1 MITFFKNDRSSI
13 LAWILILAL
22 FIIPLKIHGQDD
34 IVSQSSK
41 PEMLMDGSSSEDFF
55 KSLQISVI
63 EHPVFLSSEANLA
76 QSREVLNIAKAP
88 RRPQISLFGSTTNRM
103 QSSYDDTFSFFES
116 SPIKDRTSTGILIEQ
131 LLFDFFST
139 KYQINEAR
147 NNLLADEV
155 VQEQKIN
162 SLLLKMITSCLDTAS
177 YDILKRLVGD
187 SVNRHAEITEKIRI
201 RVESGR
207 APTRELSRAEARLA
221 EAEAKLL
228 RINLNYDSAKA
239 EFMQLMPNIKVCRQM
254 IGIDQSDLLM
264 DQTQVIEMAIN
275 TNLNIK
281 EIDLRINA
289 AEENVSK
296 QRSNF
301 WPRLN
306 LTLQGDLYN
315 PEYYMTKKLE
325 QHDIYLGIQF
335 ESELYTGG
343 RKNAQLRIAKEQ
355 LSQLS
360 YDRSTLTKNITSN
373 IESLLSELRN
383 AENRIEAYENAFDA
397 NGKSRDNL
405 NMQFQTSNVSL
416 LELLQAER
424 DLLESAENMV
434 FNQRSVILSG
444 FTQKA
449 ILGQLKSYVEIS
461 GN

>member
-1 MITFFKNDRSSI
+1 MSTFFEDYRSYI
-13 LAWILILAL
+13 LAWIFILVFCIL
-22 FIIPLKIHGQDD
+22 PININGQDD
-34 IVSQSSK
+34 TDFQSSK
-41 PEMLMDGSSSEDFF
+41 PEMLMNQSSAEDFF

-88 RRPQISLFGSTTNRM
+88 RRPQVSLFGSTTNRM
-103 QSSYDDTFSFFES
+103 QSSYDDAFSFFES

-139 KYQINEAR
+139 KYQINEAL
-147 NNLLADEV
+147 NNLLAEEV
-155 VQEQKIN
+155 VQEQRIN

-177 YDILKRLVGD
+177 YDILSRLARD

-207 APTRELSRAEARLA
+207 APTRELTRAEARLA

-239 EFMQLMPNIKVCRQM
+239 EFMQLMPDIRACRKM
-254 IGIDQSDLLM
+254 IVIDQSDLIM
-264 DQTQVIEMAIN
+264 DQKQVTEMAIN

-315 PEYYMTKKLE
+315 PEYYMSKKLE
-325 QHDIYLGIQF
+325 EHDIYLGIQF

-343 RKNAQLRIAKEQ
+343 RKNAQLRIAKQQ
-355 LSQLS
+355 LDQLS
-360 YDRSTLTKNITSN
+360 YDRSTLAKNITSN
-373 IESLLSELRN
+373 IESLHSELTN
-383 AENRIEAYENAFDA
+383 AENRIKAYENGFNA
-397 NGKSRDNL
+397 NEKSRENL

-449 ILGQLKSYVEIS
+449 ILGQLKSYIETS
-461 GN
+461 SN

>member
-1 MITFFKNDRSSI
+1 MGIFKKEHKSLLLTGLFSLAFFIT
-13 LAWILILAL
+13 
-22 FIIPLKIHGQDD
+22 PLYIQAQDD
-34 IVSQSSK
+34 SGSEYIK
-41 PEMLMDGSSSEDFF
+41 PQMLMDVNTSKDFF

-63 EHPVFLSSEANLA
+63 EHPIFLSSEANLA
-76 QSREVLNIAKAP
+76 QSKEVLNIAKAP
-88 RRPQISLFGSTTNRM
+88 RRPQVSLFGSTTNRM
-103 QSSYDDTFSFFES
+103 QSSYDDRFSFFES

-147 NNLLADEV
+147 NNLLAEEV

-177 YDILKRLVGD
+177 YDILKDLLKD
-187 SVNRHAEITEKIRI
+187 SVRRHTEITEKIRI

-207 APTRELSRAEARLA
+207 APTRELSRANARLA

-228 RINLNYDSAKA
+228 RIELNYDSAKA
-239 EFMQLMPNIKVCRQM
+239 EFMQLMPNIKACSQM
-254 IGIDQSDLLM
+254 IDLDQSDLSM
-264 DQTQVIEMAIN
+264 DENQVIEMAIN
-275 TNLNIK
+275 SNLNIK
-281 EIDLRINA
+281 EVDLRIKA
-289 AEENVSK
+289 AKENVSK

-325 QHDIYLGIQF
+325 EHDIYLGIQF
-335 ESELYTGG
+335 QTELYTGG
-343 RKNAQLRIAKEQ
+343 RKNSQLRIAREQ
-355 LSQLS
+355 LNQLS
-360 YDRSTLTKNITSN
+360 YDRSTLAKDITSN
-373 IESLLSELRN
+373 IESLLSELKN
-383 AENRIEAYENAFDA
+383 ADNRVKVYESAFYA

-405 NMQFQTSNVSL
+405 NLQFETSNVSL

-424 DLLESAENMV
+424 DLIESAENMV

-444 FTQKA
+444 YTQKA
-449 ILGQLKSYVEIS
+449 ILGQLKSYVENS
-461 GN
+461 SK

>member
-1 MITFFKNDRSSI
+1 MSIFFEDYRSYI
-13 LAWILILAL
+13 LAWIFILVL
-22 FIIPLKIHGQDD
+22 FILPININGQDD
-34 IVSQSSK
+34 TDFQSSK
-41 PEMLMDGSSSEDFF
+41 PEMLMNQSSSEDFF

-88 RRPQISLFGSTTNRM
+88 RRPQVSLFGATTNRM

-139 KYQINEAR
+139 KYQINEAQ
-147 NNLLADEV
+147 NNLLAEEV

-187 SVNRHAEITEKIRI
+187 SVNRHAVITEKIRI

-207 APTRELSRAEARLA
+207 APTRELTRAEARLA

-239 EFMQLMPNIKVCRQM
+239 EFMQLMPNIRACRQM
-254 IGIDQSDLLM
+254 IGINQSDLIM
-264 DQTQVIEMAIN
+264 DQMQVTEMAIN

-325 QHDIYLGIQF
+325 EHDIYLGIQF

-343 RKNAQLRIAKEQ
+343 RKNAQLRIAKQQ
-355 LSQLS
+355 LDQLS
-360 YDRSTLTKNITSN
+360 YDRSTLAKNITSN
-373 IESLLSELRN
+373 IESLHSELTN

-397 NGKSRDNL
+397 NGKSRENL

-449 ILGQLKSYVEIS
+449 ILGQLKSYVETS

>member
-22 FIIPLKIHGQDD
+22 FIIPLKIHGQDET
-34 IVSQSSK
+34 VSQSSK

-55 KSLQISVI
+55 KSLQMSVI

-88 RRPQISLFGSTTNRM
+88 RRPQVSLFGATTNRM

-147 NNLLADEV
+147 SNLLAEEV

-177 YDILKRLVGD
+177 YDILKKLIGD

-207 APTRELSRAEARLA
+207 APTRELTRAEARLA

-239 EFMQLMPNIKVCRQM
+239 EFMQLMPNIRACRQM
-254 IGIDQSDLLM
+254 IGINQSDLIM
-264 DQTQVIEMAIN
+264 DQMQVTEMAIN

-301 WPRLN
+301 WP
-306 LTLQGDLYN
+306 
-315 PEYYMTKKLE
+315 
-325 QHDIYLGIQF
+325 
-335 ESELYTGG
+335 
-343 RKNAQLRIAKEQ
+343 
-355 LSQLS
+355 
-360 YDRSTLTKNITSN
+360 
-373 IESLLSELRN
+373 
-383 AENRIEAYENAFDA
+383 
-397 NGKSRDNL
+397 
-405 NMQFQTSNVSL
+405 
-416 LELLQAER
+416 
-424 DLLESAENMV
+424 
-434 FNQRSVILSG
+434 
-444 FTQKA
+444 
-449 ILGQLKSYVEIS
+449 EI
-461 GN
+461 

>member
-1 MITFFKNDRSSI
+1 MITFFKKDRSSI

-22 FIIPLKIHGQDD
+22 FIIPLKIHGQDET
-34 IVSQSSK
+34 VSQSSK

-55 KSLQISVI
+55 KSLQMSVI

-88 RRPQISLFGSTTNRM
+88 RRPQVSLFGSTTNRM

-275 TNLNIK
+275 TKLNIK

-343 RKNAQLRIAKEQ
+343 RKSAQLRIAKEQ

-360 YDRSTLTKNITSN
+360 YDRSTLAKNITSN
-373 IESLLSELRN
+373 IESLLSELKN
-383 AENRIEAYENAFDA
+383 AENRIKAYENAFDA

>member
-1 MITFFKNDRSSI
+1 
-13 LAWILILAL
+13 
-22 FIIPLKIHGQDD
+22 
-34 IVSQSSK
+34 
-41 PEMLMDGSSSEDFF
+41 
-55 KSLQISVI
+55 
-63 EHPVFLSSEANLA
+63 
-76 QSREVLNIAKAP
+76 
-88 RRPQISLFGSTTNRM
+88 
-103 QSSYDDTFSFFES
+103 
-116 SPIKDRTSTGILIEQ
+116 
-131 LLFDFFST
+131 
-139 KYQINEAR
+139 
-147 NNLLADEV
+147 
-155 VQEQKIN
+155 
-162 SLLLKMITSCLDTAS
+162 
-177 YDILKRLVGD
+177 
-187 SVNRHAEITEKIRI
+187 
-201 RVESGR
+201 
-207 APTRELSRAEARLA
+207 LA

-239 EFMQLMPNIKVCRQM
+239 EFMQLMPNIRACRQM

-281 EIDLRINA
+281 EIDLRMNA

-315 PEYYMTKKLE
+315 PEYYMTEKLE

-373 IESLLSELRN
+373 IESLLSELKN
-383 AENRIEAYENAFDA
+383 AENRIKAYENAFDA
-397 NGKSRDNL
+397 NRKSRDNL

>member
-22 FIIPLKIHGQDD
+22 FIIPLKIVGQDD
-34 IVSQSSK
+34 NVSQSSK

-55 KSLQISVI
+55 KSLQMSVI

-239 EFMQLMPNIKVCRQM
+239 EFMQLMPNIKACRQM

-301 WPRLN
+301 WPKLN

-373 IESLLSELRN
+373 IESLLSELKN

>member
-1 MITFFKNDRSSI
+1 MSIFFEDYRSYI
-13 LAWILILAL
+13 LAWIFILVL
-22 FIIPLKIHGQDD
+22 FILPININGQDD
-34 IVSQSSK
+34 TDFQSSK
-41 PEMLMDGSSSEDFF
+41 PEMLMNQSSSEDFF

-88 RRPQISLFGSTTNRM
+88 RRPQVSLFGSTTNRM

-239 EFMQLMPNIKVCRQM
+239 EFMQLMPNIKACRQM

-373 IESLLSELRN
+373 IESLLSELKN

>member
-1 MITFFKNDRSSI
+1 MSIFLEMFRGLFLTGILSLVFFMVPIT
-13 LAWILILAL
+13 
-22 FIIPLKIHGQDD
+22 IHGQD
-34 IVSQSSK
+34 SPESGLLK
-41 PEMLMDGSSSEDFF
+41 PEMLMDTSSSKDFF
-55 KSLQISVI
+55 KSLQMSVI
-63 EHPVFLSSEANLA
+63 EHPVFLSSEANLL
-76 QSREVLNIAKAP
+76 QSKEVLNIAKAP
-88 RRPQISLFGSTTNRM
+88 RKPQVSLFGSTTNRL
-103 QSSYDDTFSFFES
+103 QSSYDDRFSFFEN
-116 SPIKDRTSTGILIEQ
+116 SPIKDRTSAGILVEQ

-155 VQEQKIN
+155 VQEQKVN
-162 SLLLKMITSCLDTAS
+162 SLLLKMVTSCLDTAS
-177 YDILKRLVGD
+177 YEILKALVQD
-187 SVNRHAEITEKIRI
+187 SVRRHKEITEKIRI

-207 APTRELSRAEARLA
+207 APTRELSRANARLA

-228 RINLNYDSAKA
+228 RIELNYDSSKA
-239 EFMQLMPNIKVCRQM
+239 EFMQLMPNIKACSQM
-254 IGIDQSDLLM
+254 IGIDKSDLIL
-264 DQTQVIEMAIN
+264 DQNQAIEMAIN

-281 EIDLRINA
+281 EIDLRIRA
-289 AEENVSK
+289 AEENVLK

-325 QHDIYLGIQF
+325 EHDIYLGIQF

-343 RKNAQLRIAKEQ
+343 RKNSQLRIAKEQ
-355 LSQLS
+355 LNQLS
-360 YDRSTLTKNITSN
+360 YDRSTLAKDITSN
-373 IESLLSELRN
+373 IESLLSQLKN
-383 AENRIEAYENAFDA
+383 SGNRIDAYESAFDA

-444 FTQKA
+444 YTQKA
-449 ILGQLKSYVEIS
+449 ILGQLKSYVEAS
-461 GN
+461 SN

>member
-1 MITFFKNDRSSI
+1 MHTLSLHD
-13 LAWILILAL
+13 AL
-22 FIIPLKIHGQDD
+22 P
-34 IVSQSSK
+34 
-41 PEMLMDGSSSEDFF
+41 
-55 KSLQISVI
+55 IS
-63 EHPVFLSSEANLA
+63 
-76 QSREVLNIAKAP
+76 
-88 RRPQISLFGSTTNRM
+88 
-103 QSSYDDTFSFFES
+103 
-116 SPIKDRTSTGILIEQ
+116 
-131 LLFDFFST
+131 
-139 KYQINEAR
+139 
-147 NNLLADEV
+147 
-155 VQEQKIN
+155 
-162 SLLLKMITSCLDTAS
+162 
-177 YDILKRLVGD
+177 
-187 SVNRHAEITEKIRI
+187 
-201 RVESGR
+201 
-207 APTRELSRAEARLA
+207 RLA

-239 EFMQLMPNIKVCRQM
+239 EFMQLMPNIKACRQM

-373 IESLLSELRN
+373 IESLLSELKN

>member
-22 FIIPLKIHGQDD
+22 FIIPFKIHGQDD
-34 IVSQSSK
+34 TVSQSSK

-55 KSLQISVI
+55 KSLQMSVI

-88 RRPQISLFGSTTNRM
+88 RRPQVSLFGSTTNRM

-177 YDILKRLVGD
+177 YDILKSLVGE

-373 IESLLSELRN
+373 IESLLSELKN

-444 FTQKA
+444 FTHKA

>member
-22 FIIPLKIHGQDD
+22 FIIPFKIHGQDD
-34 IVSQSSK
+34 TVSQSSK

-55 KSLQISVI
+55 KSLQMSVI

-177 YDILKRLVGD
+177 YDILKSLVGE

-373 IESLLSELRN
+373 IESLLSELKN
-383 AENRIEAYENAFDA
+383 AENRIKAYENAFDA
-397 NGKSRDNL
+397 NRKSRDNL

>member
-22 FIIPLKIHGQDD
+22 FIIPLKIHGQDET
-34 IVSQSSK
+34 VSQSSK

-55 KSLQISVI
+55 KSLQMSVI

-88 RRPQISLFGSTTNRM
+88 RRPQVSLFGSTTNRM

-207 APTRELSRAEARLA
+207 SPTRELSRAEARLA

-289 AEENVSK
+289 AEDNVSK

-373 IESLLSELRN
+373 IESLLSELKN

>member
-1 MITFFKNDRSSI
+1 MDIFFRDHRGYI
-13 LAWILILAL
+13 LAWYLILGL
-22 FIIPLKIHGQDD
+22 FILPANIQGQDD
-34 IVSQSSK
+34 IGSQALK
-41 PEMLMDGSSSEDFF
+41 PEMLMNGSSSEDFF
-55 KSLQISVI
+55 KSLQMSVI
-63 EHPVFLSSEANLA
+63 EHPIFLSSEANLA

-147 NNLLADEV
+147 KNLLAEEV

-162 SLLLKMITSCLDTAS
+162 SLLLRMITSCLDTAS
-177 YDILKRLVGD
+177 YNILKILVGD
-187 SVNRHAEITEKIRI
+187 SVKRHAEITEKIRI

-207 APTRELSRAEARLA
+207 APTRELTRAEARLA

-239 EFMQLMPNIKVCRQM
+239 EFMQLMPSIRACRKM
-254 IGIDQSDLLM
+254 IDIDQSDLIM
-264 DQTQVIEMAIN
+264 DQNQVIEMAIN
-275 TNLNIK
+275 SNLNIK

-325 QHDIYLGIQF
+325 EHDIYFGIQF

-343 RKNAQLRIAKEQ
+343 RKNAQLRIAKQQ
-355 LSQLS
+355 LDQLS
-360 YDRSTLTKNITSN
+360 YDRSTLAKNITSN
-373 IESLLSELRN
+373 IESLHSELTN

-449 ILGQLKSYVEIS
+449 ILGQLRGYVETS
-461 GN
+461 SN

>member
-22 FIIPLKIHGQDD
+22 FIIPFKIHGQDD
-34 IVSQSSK
+34 TVSQSSK

-55 KSLQISVI
+55 KSLQMSVI

-177 YDILKRLVGD
+177 YDILKSLVGE

-239 EFMQLMPNIKVCRQM
+239 EFMQLMPNIRACRQM

-281 EIDLRINA
+281 EIDLRMNA

-315 PEYYMTKKLE
+315 PEYYMTEKLE

-373 IESLLSELRN
+373 IESLLSELKN
-383 AENRIEAYENAFDA
+383 AENRIKAYENAFDA
-397 NGKSRDNL
+397 NRKSRDNL

>member
-34 IVSQSSK
+34 TVSQSSK

-55 KSLQISVI
+55 KSLQMSVI

-88 RRPQISLFGSTTNRM
+88 RRPQVSLFGSTTNRM

-239 EFMQLMPNIKVCRQM
+239 EFMQLMPNIKACRQM

-343 RKNAQLRIAKEQ
+343 RKSAQLRIAKEQ

>member
-1 MITFFKNDRSSI
+1 MSTFFEDYRSYI
-13 LAWILILAL
+13 LAWIFILVFCIL
-22 FIIPLKIHGQDD
+22 PININGQDD
-34 IVSQSSK
+34 TDFQSSK
-41 PEMLMDGSSSEDFF
+41 PEMLMNQSSAEDFF

-88 RRPQISLFGSTTNRM
+88 RRPQVSLFGSTTNRM
-103 QSSYDDTFSFFES
+103 QSSYDDAFSFFES

-139 KYQINEAR
+139 KYQINEAL
-147 NNLLADEV
+147 NNLLAEEV
-155 VQEQKIN
+155 VQEQRIN

-177 YDILKRLVGD
+177 YDILSRLARD

-207 APTRELSRAEARLA
+207 APTRELTRAEARLA

-239 EFMQLMPNIKVCRQM
+239 EFMQLMPDIRACRKM
-254 IGIDQSDLLM
+254 IVIDQSDLIM
-264 DQTQVIEMAIN
+264 DQKQVTEMAIN

-315 PEYYMTKKLE
+315 PEYYMSKKLE
-325 QHDIYLGIQF
+325 EHDIYLGIQF

-343 RKNAQLRIAKEQ
+343 RKNAQLRIAKQQ
-355 LSQLS
+355 LDQLS
-360 YDRSTLTKNITSN
+360 YDRSTLAKNITSN
-373 IESLLSELRN
+373 IESLHSELTN
-383 AENRIEAYENAFDA
+383 AENRIKAYENAFNA
-397 NGKSRDNL
+397 NEKSRENL

-449 ILGQLKSYVEIS
+449 ILGQLKSYIETS
-461 GN
+461 SN

>member
-1 MITFFKNDRSSI
+1 MKIYAQDSI
-13 LAWILILAL
+13 
-22 FIIPLKIHGQDD
+22 D
-34 IVSQSSK
+34 SQSSK
-41 PEMLMDGSSSEDFF
+41 PEMMMDGSSSKDFF
-55 KSLQISVI
+55 KSLQMSVI

-88 RRPQISLFGSTTNRM
+88 RRPQVSLFGSTTNRM

-155 VQEQKIN
+155 LQEQKIN

-360 YDRSTLTKNITSN
+360 YDRSTLAKNITSN
-373 IESLLSELRN
+373 IESLLSELTN